1 MLKYIYQNVEAY
13 AMVTYQRLW
22 ETLKRKNIR
31 KHDLMELADISS
43 TTLTKLNKNEIVALT
58 VLIKICKALDCQIE
72 DVMEITEEVNICK

>member
-1 MLKYIYQNVEAY
+1 
-13 AMVTYQRLW
+13 MVSYQRLW
-22 ETLKRKNIR
+22 ETLKKKNIR

-72 DVMEITEEVNICK
+72 DVVEISDEAI